1 MSHFLRMS
9 HRDIGLPNFLPKKKR
24 AASLRLCPR
33 VGNSCERDEFFFYR
47 NPVMD
52 KVIPIIFAKLHGPT
66 LRTEPSAKCFFS
78 LKKPRRIEW
87 IMDSGIRDTYFD
99 EVPGYWWKT
108 GLLGTDNRTNKSIK
122 MAAFVSF
129 EFFFFR
135 SAIVFFLVSTTPE
148 TMWPDVSGVRP
159 ARRFF
164 WKLFFFLSVKRFR
177 AIASRHFR
185 STWTPCPVWVTS
197 FLTTPWLKAADR
209 EHVGHDPTFSL
220 FFFLIFAQTSVSGT
234 VPKIKRKEKK
244 RKENPAETED
254 YRRCGPASFHV
265 GRFHL
270 HF

>member
-129 EFFFFR
+129 EFFFFSFGHR
-135 SAIVFFLVSTTPE
+135 VFSCVDNTRNNVARCVWRKAGTEVFLEVVFFFCRLNGSVRLRVAIFDRPE
-148 TMWPDVSGVRP
+148 H
-159 ARRFF
+159 
-164 WKLFFFLSVKRFR
+164 L
-177 AIASRHFR
+177 
-185 STWTPCPVWVTS
+185 
-197 FLTTPWLKAADR
+197 
-209 EHVGHDPTFSL
+209 
-220 FFFLIFAQTSVSGT
+220 AQFG
-234 VPKIKRKEKK
+234 
-244 RKENPAETED
+244 
-254 YRRCGPASFHV
+254 
-265 GRFHL
+265 
-270 HF
+270 

>member
-129 EFFFFR
+129 EFFFFVR
-135 SAIVFFLVSTTPE
+135 PSCFFLC
-148 TMWPDVSGVRP
+148 RQHQ
-159 ARRFF
+159 
-164 WKLFFFLSVKRFR
+164 K
-177 AIASRHFR
+177 
-185 STWTPCPVWVTS
+185 
-197 FLTTPWLKAADR
+197 
-209 EHVGHDPTFSL
+209 
-220 FFFLIFAQTSVSGT
+220 Q
-234 VPKIKRKEKK
+234 
-244 RKENPAETED
+244 
-254 YRRCGPASFHV
+254 CGQMCLA
-265 GRFHL
+265 
-270 HF
+270 